1 MENFDKV
8 SLEEI
13 SRKDLLL
20 ILKSLEFTYKKTGD
34 DEYINLRKS
43 IVSELSILADS
54 DEREL
59 IKRLES

>member
-20 ILKSLEFTYKKTGD
+20 ILKALEFTYKQTGD
-34 DEYINLRKS
+34 NEYINLRKS
-43 IVSELSILADS
+43 IVGELSILAES
-54 DEREL
+54 DEKEL

>member
-20 ILKSLEFTYKKTGD
+20 ILKALEFTYKQTRD
-34 DEYINLRKS
+34 NEYINLRKS
-43 IVSELSILADS
+43 IVGELSILAES

>member
-20 ILKSLEFTYKKTGD
+20 ILKSLEFTYKQTGD
-34 DEYINLRKS
+34 NDYINLRES
-43 IVSELSILADS
+43 IVSELSILAQS
-54 DEREL
+54 DEKEL
-59 IKRLES
+59 IKNLES

>member
-1 MENFDKV
+1 MENFNKV

-20 ILKSLEFTYKKTGD
+20 ILKSLEFTYEQTGD
-34 DEYINLRKS
+34 AEYINLRKS